1 MEQMGKLWSAALTET
16 DVIAFVLWEHAEL
29 SIVIKDLGFPW
40 QG

>member
-1 MEQMGKLWSAALTET
+1 MGLLWSAALTET
-16 DVIAFVLWEHAEL
+16 DVIAFVSWERAKL

>member
-1 MEQMGKLWSAALTET
+1 MGLLWSAALTDT
-16 DVIAFVLWEHAEL
+16 DVIAFVSWEQRAEL